1 VSEARSATTDGSA
14 PAPEDAPTTTDGSAP
29 APEDA
34 PTTTDGSASAAENAT
49 TATKPGRHRE
59 STLYSALAGA
69 GAGSA
74 GRTLEQLRA
83 AALAVYESSE
93 LPVWRRSGFW
103 TTSFQELALDELQS
117 RGDASEIPQIVHDTL
132 PERARAGRLVQSG
145 GRVVHVE
152 LAPALATQGVVLCSL
167 EQAASE
173 HAELFERWF
182 SRRLTYDRHKLEAAN
197 MALWSGGAFVYV
209 PAGVIVE
216 DPFEIVYALE
226 GPGEAQYA
234 RTLAIGERASD
245 FKLHEYGLAPDWED
259 GQALHAG
266 ASELYLEE
274 GARCRL
280 AHLQDWGRGE
290 VYDAT
295 TRVVQV
301 GRDAYCH
308 WLPALLGGRLTRQHL
323 ELVVSEPGGDM
334 AFRGVFFAQEQEL
347 LDVFAVDL
355 HETGPSGGDVH
366 WRGAATGESRASFEG
381 LIKIDPGAQQTHTYL
396 QIHSMMLSPRARID
410 AIPSVLVS
418 ADDVSASHGGTVGEL
433 DEAMIFYMQ
442 SRGLD
447 RAAAVRVIVEGFFEP
462 LLRELQDPPLEELAR
477 TKIAA
482 KLARAREDVA
492 TYASAR

>member
-1 VSEARSATTDGSA
+1 MG
-14 PAPEDAPTTTDGSAP
+14 
-29 APEDA
+29 
-34 PTTTDGSASAAENAT
+34 ASCCRAACSSSNAW
-49 TATKPGRHRE
+49 

-69 GAGSA
+69 GAGGK
-74 GRTLEQLRA
+74 GRTLAQLRA
-83 AALAVYESSE
+83 AAQEVYERSE

-103 TTSFQELALDELQS
+103 TTSFEELDLDALGRAGVADDES
-117 RGDASEIPQIVHDTL
+117 RSAADSESLPGVDDPNELPPIVRATL
-132 PERARAGRLVQSG
+132 PQRASAAAGRLVQSG

-152 LAPALATQGVVLCSL
+152 LAPELAAQGVLLCSL
-167 EQAASE
+167 ERAASE
-173 HAELFERWF
+173 HTQLFERWF
-182 SRRLTYDRHKLEAAN
+182 SRRLTYDRNKLEAAN
-197 MALWSGGAFVYV
+197 MALWSGGAFLYV
-209 PAGVIVE
+209 PAGVVVE
-216 DPFEIVYALE
+216 DPFEIVYALA

-245 FKLHEYGLAPDWED
+245 FKLHEYGLAPDWEAD
-259 GQALHAG
+259 AGQALHAG
-266 ASELYLEE
+266 ASELYLNE

-295 TRVVQV
+295 TRIVEV

-308 WLPALLGGRLTRQHL
+308 WLPALLGGHLTRQHL
-323 ELVVSEPGGDM
+323 ELAVSEPGGDM
-334 AFRGVFFAQEQEL
+334 AFRGVFFAQEHEL

-442 SRGLD
+442 TRGLD

-462 LLRELQDPPLEELAR
+462 LLRELQDEPLEELAR
-477 TKIAA
+477 AKIAA